1 MPFGPWENFQACVRD
16 LTKPKDQGGQGYDE
30 ETAKKVCGK
39 LQSQLEKG
47 SLGWTGS
54 LGSRGN
60 LIYGEALHPIK
71 TYHPQEWIEVRV
83 YLEEELKKAAETL
96 ADKPLLIDHLT
107 RLPYPENRVLSA
119 TYQDGAINY
128 MAVVSDEVRRQIEKG
143 ELKDKVSLEYDWQL
157 LEKLNGAAPRGI
169 SFTGLSLLKRF
180 EPGDPRTTLKFWES
194 VIQRLKVVQ
203 TRKRGSILSERI
215 WTRDY
220 INRLPDSAFAI
231 ILPGGSKD
239 EEGKTIP
246 RDLRKFP
253 HHNIQGEVDI
263 PHLRNANARVPQ
275 SNLTEE
281 QKAAALKHLDEH
293 KRELGIEEDRANRI
307 QKEAN
312 PSIDELI
319 QSIED
324 AFEELYLKIDEIN
337 EELTALDSRIETL
350 EKLNAALDKESKE
363 KKLLEGVYISEKPEE
378 YVSKEEVL
386 SLLPTRIPL
395 SWGYGPYQMI
405 QRIRRRLRSS

>member
-1 MPFGPWENFQACVRD
+1 
-16 LTKPKDQGGQGYDE
+16 
-30 ETAKKVCGK
+30 
-39 LQSQLEKG
+39 
-47 SLGWTGS
+47 
-54 LGSRGN
+54 
-60 LIYGEALHPIK
+60 
-71 TYHPQEWIEVRV
+71 
-83 YLEEELKKAAETL
+83 
-96 ADKPLLIDHLT
+96 LIDHLT

-119 TYQDGAINY
+119 TYRDGAIHY
-128 MAVVSDEVRRQIEKG
+128 VAVISDEVRRQIEKG